1 MMLTQ
6 TDQHILNDAR
16 IRHQCV
22 VDFGSSESFGV
33 QNFLLKESII
43 SSILSSSRMLTDFTT
58 ATMSNTLNES
68 YPSSAPYPTR
78 EQSKRDAPTSPT
90 QIQGSIRFH

>member
-58 ATMSNTLNES
+58 ATISWSSNTLSES
-68 YPSSAPYPTR
+68 YPSSADTR
-78 EQSKRDAPTSPT
+78 PIKA
-90 QIQGSIRFH
+90 